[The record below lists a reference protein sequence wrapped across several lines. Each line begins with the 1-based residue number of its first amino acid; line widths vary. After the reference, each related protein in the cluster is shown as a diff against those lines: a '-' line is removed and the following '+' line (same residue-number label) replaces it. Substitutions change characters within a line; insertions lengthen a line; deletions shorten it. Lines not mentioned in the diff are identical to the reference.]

1 MEKRPLSGCS
11 SSKYELW
18 IPWNACHL
26 CDYLYPSVS
35 RITRQVVNFL
45 KMFCNTV
52 QFYAQTELKLV
63 KIFIDIDAIFTDN
76 WVTVEYEN

>member
-1 MEKRPLSGCS
+1 M
-11 SSKYELW
+11 
-18 IPWNACHL
+18 
-26 CDYLYPSVS
+26 S
-35 RITRQVVNFL
+35 RITRQVVNFQ

-76 WVTVEYEN
+76 WVTVEYENWGDI